1 MASLQNRKQR
11 SRYHF
16 TGDAKQRPKE
26 AHEDSPQ
33 TMEPYVVDDPELK
46 QAIDLAMYLRRPLL
60 LEGEAGCG
68 KTQLAK
74 AIAYEL
80 GLPFYRWDIRST
92 SLAKEGL
99 YEYDALLRLHD
110 VQMKQD
116 AFTSQRN
123 PSHPEDYVRFG
134 ALGNAF
140 RLETCPAVVL
150 IDEIDKAD
158 LDFPNDLL
166 TVLDQPW
173 SFKVPEVPGSKGLS
187 AEVIAKHEPIVIITS
202 NREKGYLPLP
212 FLRRCIY
219 YYMKFPD
226 RAGLENIVK
235 AHYGNDVLSTT
246 SKTTAVEQNKSELLN
261 TAIDR
266 FLAVR
271 QSDGLFKNPST
282 SEFLDWVEA
291 LMTFG
296 NLNDWIQILKS
307 DDPQRIPFRELLFKV
322 QKDWGKFS
330 TGLEG

>member
-1 MASLQNRKQR
+1 MAGLQQRKDR
-11 SRYHF
+11 PRYHF
-16 TGDAKQRPKE
+16 VGDATLRPTQ
-26 AHEDSPQ
+26 AHKDSPQ
-33 TMEPYVVDDPELK
+33 ELEPYVVEDPELK

-68 KTQLAK
+68 KTQLAR

-110 VQMKQD
+110 VQM
-116 AFTSQRN
+116 SQSGTKLGRDPRN
-123 PSHPEDYVRFG
+123 PGNYLRFG

-140 RLETCPAVVL
+140 RLADCPAIVL

-166 TVLDQPW
+166 TVLDEPW
-173 SFKVPEVPGSKGLS
+173 AFDVSEATGDDGKPMRVGPAAHP
-187 AEVIAKHEPIVIITS
+187 PIVIITS

-226 RAGLENIVK
+226 KAGLKAIVE
-235 AHYGNDVLSTT
+235 AHYGEIETQSEVFSGEVVDV
-246 SKTTAVEQNKSELLN
+246 
-261 TAIDR
+261 AIDKLLSLR
-266 FLAVR
+266 EA
-271 QSDGLFKNPST
+271 SNLFKNPST
-282 SEFLDWVEA
+282 SEFLDWIDA
-291 LMTFG
+291 LLQFG
-296 NLNDWIQILKS
+296 NAEQMMLWLRSS
-307 DDPQRIPFRELLFKV
+307 DVKRIPFRELLFKV
-322 QKDWGKFS
+322 QKDWDQFTAATVVG
-330 TGLEG
+330 G